1 MTEAKALRVR
11 LRREG
16 TRPVDGSRQRA
27 CRDIE
32 FQQALLVEATQM
44 LLDGNLDKGRAALR
58 SCINVGFENPARRSG
73 RSPRA

>member
-1 MTEAKALRVR
+1 LGLRERTDGTPMTEAKALRVR

-44 LLDGNLDKGRAALR
+44 LLDGNLDKGRGRAALLHQ
-58 SCINVGFENPARRSG
+58 RRF
-73 RSPRA
+73 